1 MTRDLLRRS
10 TACSTTACYNEL
22 MTTGKNLLTTYSN
35 VVLHIPHASLVLPD
49 DFWHDVTIEREKV
62 ESQLVFMSDY
72 RVDELVRGLDYTKVV
87 ARYSRLYCDVER
99 FRNDADEPMA
109 TKGMGA
115 IYTHLPGDVRYR
127 EITAGRREEILKNVY
142 DSYHAQFDEASQN
155 IVRHAGSCL
164 IIDLHS
170 YSNQL
175 VNAIFGPTEQRP
187 DICLGYDDDWFD
199 ADDIAELKT
208 FIESLGYS
216 CAINHPYAG
225 AMVPNWAYRTKDPR
239 IRSVMLEINKR
250 VYLDGS
256 IVRVSAKQNV
266 SRLIDEIQR
275 VVFGVW

>member
-1 MTRDLLRRS
+1 
-10 TACSTTACYNEL
+10 
-22 MTTGKNLLTTYSN
+22 MTTGQNLSTMYNN
-35 VVLHIPHASLVLPD
+35 VLLHIPHASLVLPE
-49 DFWHDVTIEREKV
+49 DFWRDVTVEREKV

-72 RVDELVRGLDYTKVV
+72 KVDELVCGLDYTKIV

-99 FRNDADEPMA
+99 FRNDSDELMA
-109 TKGMGA
+109 AKGMGA

-127 EITAGRREEILKNVY
+127 ETTASRREEILKNVY
-142 DSYHAQFDEASQN
+142 DSHHARLDEVSQN

-175 VNAIFGPTEQRP
+175 VNAIFGPTEQQP

-199 ADDIAELKT
+199 TDDITKLKT

-225 AMVPNWAYRTKDPR
+225 AMVPNWAYHTRDPR
-239 IRSVMLEINKR
+239 IRSVMLEINRR
-250 VYLDGS
+250 VYLDDS
-256 IVRVSAKQNV
+256 TVKLPAVRAIRQ
-266 SRLIDEIQR
+266 LIDKIQCIALE
-275 VVFGVW
+275 G